1 MWERTL
7 TTYHLA
13 QVNIARMRASL
24 DDPLMAGF
32 VARLDEINALA
43 DGSPGFVWRLQTE
56 AGNATYLRPY
66 DDDRILFNFSIWESI
81 ESLRAYV
88 YKTAHAELLRQR
100 RDWFENFSGAYVAL
114 WWVPAGQIPGIDE
127 AKKRLAHLEEHGPS
141 QFAFTFKTPFPP
153 DEQYLEAF
161 DWSVFKPCAMSGA

>member
-1 MWERTL
+1 MSR
-7 TTYHLA
+7 YHLA
-13 QVNIARMRASL
+13 QVNIARMKAPL
-24 DDPLMAGF
+24 DDAVMAGF

-100 RDWFENFSGAYVAL
+100 RQWFEQFSGVFLAL
-114 WWVPAGQIPGIDE
+114 WWVPSGYIPGIDE
-127 AKKRLAHLEEHGPS
+127 AKKRLAHLEEHGPT
-141 QFAFTFKTPFPP
+141 QFAFTFKTTFPA
-153 DEQYLEAF
+153 DEGYLDAF
-161 DWSVFKPCAMSGA
+161 DWSVFTPCSMSAG